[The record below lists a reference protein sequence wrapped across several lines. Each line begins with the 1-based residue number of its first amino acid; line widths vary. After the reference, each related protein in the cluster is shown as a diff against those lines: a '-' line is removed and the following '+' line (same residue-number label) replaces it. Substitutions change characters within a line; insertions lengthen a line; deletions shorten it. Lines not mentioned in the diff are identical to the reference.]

1 MLLFVGAWGLLSLG
15 YLLLVGQLSADEIG
29 LALACGLAAAGWSVA
44 IRRVAVLGFRF
55 EPAAAWVIITAVAKL
70 PRTIAAVATALLHAR
85 NGTVVWELFI
95 RGRDLDLS
103 DAARRAVVLLAVSLT
118 PDKFALRL
126 PHGRDE
132 IELHS
137 LVGSPAQSDLRW
149 PA

>member
-95 RGRDLDLS
+95 RGRDFDLA
-103 DAARRAVVLLAVSLT
+103 DAARRAIAMLAVSLT

-126 PHGRDE
+126 PAARDQ
-132 IELHS
+132 IELHT
-137 LVGSPAQSDLRW
+137 LAPVPAETDPRW
-149 PA
+149 PT